1 MQSVGLPHHSPLVLL
16 RAGFILDHDQPFHTS
31 VNCVSFTMHNDLSG
45 QEMFPGSYIG
55 GMLTSRQERL
65 FHVTDSE

>member
-1 MQSVGLPHHSPLVLL
+1 MQSVGLPQHSPLVLL
-16 RAGFILDHDQPFHTS
+16 RAGFILDHDLPFHTS
-31 VNCVSFTMHNDLSG
+31 VNCVSFTMQNDLSG

-55 GMLTSRQERL
+55 GMLTSRQECL